1 MKAKKNPK
9 TGLYDLQYYYKDWQ
23 GVRKQSTKRGFKT
36 KHEAEKWLNE
46 FLMSQ
51 QGNLNMSFESF
62 VELYKRDIK
71 NRIRENTWRT
81 KEYIIDLKITP
92 YFKNKKICDIKA
104 VDIITW
110 QNELMSSSSKDGKP
124 YSQTYLKTIHNQ
136 LSAIFNYAV
145 KYYGLKSN
153 PAALAGSIGSKE
165 ADEMQF
171 WTKEEYLKFADAM
184 MDKPVPYYA
193 FEMLYWCGIRI
204 GELLA
209 LTKADFDFQN
219 ETVLIN
225 KSYQRIDG
233 RDVITAPKTV
243 NSKRVVKMPSF
254 LCDEMQDYMKS
265 IYGLKDNMRIF
276 QISKHVL
283 EREMKRG
290 CKESGVKKIRIHDL
304 RHSHISLLIDMGFSA
319 VAIADRVGHKSID
332 ITFRYSHLFPTRQN
346 DIASKLNIE
355 RSV

>member
-1 MKAKKNPK
+1 MKAKKNHK
-9 TGLYDLQYYYKDWQ
+9 TGLYDLQFRYYDNK
-23 GVRKQSTKRGFKT
+23 GVHRKTTKRGFKT
-36 KHEAEKWLNE
+36 AHQAEEWLDE
-46 FLMSQ
+46 FLLSQ
-51 QGNLNMSFESF
+51 QGSMNMTFEDF
-62 VELYKRDIK
+62 VEIYKRSVQK
-71 NRIRENTWRT
+71 RVRENTWKT
-81 KEYIIDLKITP
+81 KEYIIDLKIIP
-92 YFKNKKICDIKA
+92 YFRNKKICDIKA
-104 VDIITW
+104 IDIIAW
-110 QNELMSSSSKDGKP
+110 QDEIMNTFSKNGKP

-171 WTKEEYLKFADAM
+171 WTKDEYLKFADAM
-184 MDKPVPYYA
+184 MDKPVAYYA

-209 LTKADFDFQN
+209 LTKADFDFES

-225 KSYQRIDG
+225 KSYQRINS

-243 NSKRVVKMPSF
+243 NSKRVIKMPSF
-254 LCDEMQDYMKS
+254 LCYEIQDYMKS
-265 IYGLKDNMRIF
+265 IYGLKENMRLF
-276 QISKHVL
+276 QISKQSL

-290 CKESGVKKIRIHDL
+290 CKETGVKKIRIHDL

-332 ITFRYSHLFPTRQN
+332 ITYHYSHLFPTRQN
-346 DIASKLNIE
+346 EIASKLNIE

>member
-1 MKAKKNPK
+1 MKAKKNAK
-9 TGLYDLQYYYKDWQ
+9 TGLYDLQYYYTDWQ

-36 KHEAEKWLNE
+36 KQEAEKWLND
-46 FLMSQ
+46 FLLSQ
-51 QGNLNMSFESF
+51 QGNLNMNFESF
-62 VELYKRDIK
+62 VELYKSDVK

-81 KEYIIDLKITP
+81 KEYIIDLKILP
-92 YFKNKKICDIKA
+92 YFKNKRICDIKA
-104 VDIITW
+104 VDVIAW
-110 QNELMSSSSKDGKP
+110 QNELLSLSTKNGKP

-136 LSAIFNYAV
+136 LSSIFNHAV
-145 KYYGLKSN
+145 KFYGLKSN

-171 WTKEEYLKFADAM
+171 WTKEEYLQFADAM

-209 LTKADFDFQN
+209 LTRADFDFEN
-219 ETVLIN
+219 ETVRIN

-233 RDVITAPKTV
+233 KDVVTAPKTV
-243 NSKRVVKMPSF
+243 NSKRIIKMPTF
-254 LCDEMQDYMKS
+254 LCEEMQDYMKS

-290 CKESGVKKIRIHDL
+290 CKETGVKKIRIHDL
-304 RHSHISLLIDMGFSA
+304 RHSHVSLLIDMGFSA

-332 ITFRYSHLFPTRQN
+332 ITFRYSHLFPSRQN
-346 DIASKLNIE
+346 EIASKLNIE

>member
-1 MKAKKNPK
+1 MKAKKNAK
-9 TGLYDLQYYYKDWQ
+9 TGLYDLQYYYTDWQ

-36 KHEAEKWLNE
+36 KHEAEKWLND
-46 FLMSQ
+46 FLLSQ
-51 QGNLNMSFESF
+51 QGNLNMNFESF
-62 VELYKRDIK
+62 VELYKRDVK

-81 KEYIIDLKITP
+81 KEYIIDLKILP
-92 YFKNKKICDIKA
+92 YFKNKRICDIKA
-104 VDIITW
+104 VDVIAW
-110 QNELMSSSSKDGKP
+110 QNELLSLSTKNGKP

-136 LSAIFNYAV
+136 LSSIFNHAV
-145 KYYGLKSN
+145 KFYGLKSN

-171 WTKEEYLKFADAM
+171 WTKEEYLQFADAM

-209 LTKADFDFQN
+209 LTRADFDFEN
-219 ETVLIN
+219 ETVRIN

-233 RDVITAPKTV
+233 KDVVTAPKTV
-243 NSKRVVKMPSF
+243 NSKRIIKMPTF
-254 LCDEMQDYMKS
+254 LCEEMQDYMKS

-290 CKESGVKKIRIHDL
+290 CKETGVKKIRIHDL
-304 RHSHISLLIDMGFSA
+304 RHSHVSLLIDMGFSA

-332 ITFRYSHLFPTRQN
+332 ITFRYSHLFPSRQN
-346 DIASKLNIE
+346 EIASKLNIE